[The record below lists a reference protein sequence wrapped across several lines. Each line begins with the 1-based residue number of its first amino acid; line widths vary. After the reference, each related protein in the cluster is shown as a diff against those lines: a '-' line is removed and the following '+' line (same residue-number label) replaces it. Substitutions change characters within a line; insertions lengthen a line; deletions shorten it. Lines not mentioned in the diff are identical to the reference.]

1 MSYTQLFKI
10 IILGDSKV
18 GKSCFCSIACNDK
31 LPPKNYCET
40 IALDFY
46 TKIIP
51 IKGEFIKTHLW
62 DTTGNN
68 DYSSLISS
76 YFSKMTALI
85 LMYDISNKKSFD
97 NIKNYLLAF
106 KNKSN
111 NNKYKIFLIANKK
124 DINKSIITTKQGQ
137 DYAKKINAVFY
148 ESSCFCQKNFENNP
162 GFIITD
168 IINKIYDT
176 SSNLTNISIKNNSIN
191 VNIEEQYLLPRNSN
205 HKDNNF
211 CCSKCSII

>member
-1 MSYTQLFKI
+1 MSYTYLFKI
-10 IILGDSKV
+10 ILLGDSKV

-51 IKGEFIKTHLW
+51 IKGKFIKTHLW

-85 LMYDISNKKSFD
+85 LMYDISNQKSFD
-97 NIKNYLLAF
+97 NIKNYLSSF
-106 KNKSN
+106 KNKVN
-111 NNKYKIFLIANKK
+111 NNKFKIFLIANKK
-124 DINKSIITTKQGQ
+124 DMYNSVITTKQGQ
-137 DYAKKINAVFY
+137 EYAKKINAIFY
-148 ESSCFCQKNFENNP
+148 ESSCLCLENFENNP

-168 IINKIYDT
+168 IINKINDT
-176 SSNLTNISIKNNSIN
+176 SSTLTNIFSRTNSITIN
-191 VNIEEQYLLPRNSN
+191 VEDQYLLPRVSN
-205 HKDNNF
+205 NRDSNF
-211 CCSKCSII
+211 WCSKCSII